1 VIVVDSNIP
10 IYLVGANHPNK
21 AASRALREC
30 AITDGEILV
39 TDGEVR
45 RRDHQELASDVA
57 STIRRH
63 RSTEEPG
70 MASQTP
76 DAATRQAF
84 LAQRRR
90 ASEERFDT
98 RFAATYDEAWGAV
111 ALSHAAMLERWLSA
125 TAPGGIVLDA
135 PCGTGKYWP
144 AILASG
150 RRIAGIDQ
158 SARML
163 AEAARKHPGVPTR
176 HLGLQEL
183 DDPGAYDAILCAD
196 AMEYVGPEDWPSVLA
211 RLRDAARPGAPI
223 YLTVELADP
232 AEVAAAFVAA
242 RRRGEPVVDGEDL
255 EPDGGYHYFPRREQ
269 VLGWL
274 ADARLERIDET
285 EGDFYWHLL
294 LRRPGSVE

>member
-1 VIVVDSNIP
+1 M
-10 IYLVGANHPNK
+10 G
-21 AASRALREC
+21 
-30 AITDGEILV
+30 
-39 TDGEVR
+39 
-45 RRDHQELASDVA
+45 
-57 STIRRH
+57 RH
-63 RSTEEPG
+63 LSGEEPI
-70 MASQTP
+70 MVSQLP
-76 DAATRQAF
+76 DAATRRAF
-84 LAQRRR
+84 LAERRR
-90 ASEERFDT
+90 ASEERYDT
-98 RFAATYDEAWGAV
+98 RFAPTYDASWGAI
-111 ALSHAAMLERWLSA
+111 APSHAAMLERWLLA

-150 RRIAGIDQ
+150 RRVAGIDQ

-163 AEAARKHPGVPTR
+163 AEAAWKHPDVPTR
-176 HLGLQEL
+176 HIGLQEL
-183 DDPGAYDAILCAD
+183 DDHDAYDAVLCAD
-196 AMEYVGPEDWPSVLA
+196 AMEYVGPEDWPNVLA

-232 AEVAAAFVAA
+232 AEVADAFVAA

-255 EPDGGYHYFPRREQ
+255 GPHGGYHYFPGREQ

-274 ADARLERIDET
+274 ADAGLERIDET